1 MRRGARRCVYE
12 CVVVGNLAV
21 CVRQCLALSIWLCVC
36 VNCVPVCAFDKLSQ
50 LISVSIALKHKHTHI
65 HTQQVGQQLQ
75 RNKGAQRVEELYR
88 LAGKLYAL
96 QGVKY

>member
-1 MRRGARRCVYE
+1 MSVWLWVTWQSVCGSAWLCLFGCVS
-12 CVVVGNLAV
+12 V
-21 CVRQCLALSIWLCVC
+21 CVC

-50 LISVSIALKHKHTHI
+50 LISVSIALKHKHTH
-65 HTQQVGQQLQ
+65 TQQVGQQLQ
-75 RNKGAQRVEELYR
+75 RNKGVQRVEELYR

>member
-1 MRRGARRCVYE
+1 MSVWLGVTW
-12 CVVVGNLAV
+12 
-21 CVRQCLALSIWLCVC
+21 QCLALSIWLCVCVCVC

-75 RNKGAQRVEELYR
+75 RNKGVQRVEELYG